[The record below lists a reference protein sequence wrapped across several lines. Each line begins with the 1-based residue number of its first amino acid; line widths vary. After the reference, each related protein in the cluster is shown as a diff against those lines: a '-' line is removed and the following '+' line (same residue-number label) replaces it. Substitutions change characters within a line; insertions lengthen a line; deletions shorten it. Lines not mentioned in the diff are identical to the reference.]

1 MTSLF
6 AQAVERLNHDHARQA
21 EMTRNPMIFAFDRRC
36 EEIGIPPTQ
45 AVKIVKQLAD
55 HAWHDLTTTPSARDL
70 AGLTTL
76 PEPLFEEL
84 IKMTVDLAAIT
95 LLHGIAIGQSMEQLA
110 ADA

>member
-6 AQAVERLNHDHARQA
+6 AQAVERLNHDRARQA

-70 AGLTTL
+70 